1 MLVSGVTVEIME
13 SKIFQGHNNHG
24 NKQNRNIQHI
34 DIIISYT
41 LVSVIIMGI
50 IKNHKDLNN
59 YFQELIRHD
68 KIKIVSESD
77 NRLIMDVNGT
87 QVTIQTKKGTTLY
100 LCTCESY
107 LRNCN
112 SPSFCKH
119 RDAARLFLF
128 YQPIYQKTKE
138 CLDVADTNHKVEE
151 SFSFEDRFLESVAK
165 YLGRSQKIV
174 TEKDR
179 QKFIQDYPFAEK
191 LMQEFEYV
199 LRRRANHHYYKM
211 IIGDILW
218 AK

>member
-1 MLVSGVTVEIME
+1 
-13 SKIFQGHNNHG
+13 
-24 NKQNRNIQHI
+24 
-34 DIIISYT
+34 
-41 LVSVIIMGI
+41 MGI

-68 KIKIVSESD
+68 KIKIISESPS
-77 NRLIMDVNGT
+77 RLMLDVNKT
-87 QVTIQTKKGTTLY
+87 QVTIQTKKGATLY

-138 CLDVADTNHKVEE
+138 CLNVADTNHRVEE
-151 SFSFEDRFLESVAK
+151 SFSFDDRFLQSVTR
-165 YLGRSQKIV
+165 YLGRKKRIV
-174 TEKDR
+174 TEEDITEFLIEKP
-179 QKFIQDYPFAEK
+179 FIK
-191 LMQEFEYV
+191 NIVQEFEYV
-199 LRRRANHHYYKM
+199 LKRRANHHYYKM